1 MKSKR
6 HEKILELIRDHDI
19 ETQEQLL
26 QQLQESGFNTTQATI
41 SRDIKQL
48 RIIKELGPGGTYR
61 YSATAK
67 PVEHAFSS
75 KLNIIFSQCVTSVD
89 YAQNIIVIKTLP
101 GLAQAACSA
110 LDKLD
115 ISEVLG
121 TLGGDDTCMVVLHIE
136 NIAVIEQAE
145 ILFEGGFNV
154 LTGETGAGKS
164 IVIDA
169 ISAILGERTYRDVIR
184 TGANRA
190 FVSAIFTNI
199 PQYDWFSENQVE
211 FDPQELQV
219 QREIYADGRNVCR
232 VNGRPVSVAS
242 LKKLG
247 GRLINIHGQH
257 DSQQLF
263 DEENHLTYL
272 DAFARDEQ
280 ELEAY
285 QQAFSAMQSVQ
296 REIQKLSMDE
306 SEKLRLVETLTF
318 QIEEIRAANLVSG
331 EEEQL
336 KERRK
341 VLQNAEKLSDALR
354 MADEA
359 LYGGDSSDGAAG
371 LLSNAEHALSRVST
385 ISADMQTLHQKIS
398 DLMYSV
404 QDAADELRAMRDDL
418 SYSEGELEE
427 IEERLDAIHKLK
439 RKYGASVEDVLAY
452 LADSEQRLD
461 EIEFASDRI
470 ETLKKREAELQ
481 KETIRQ
487 GEILREKR
495 LSAAQAMESR
505 ICDELRQLD
514 MPKIRFVCEFTPQ
527 QPMQTGLDS
536 VRFLMSA
543 NVGENLKPLSKVASG
558 GELARIMLAM
568 KQVLAQQD
576 GVPTLIFDEVDA
588 GVSGRAAQKV
598 AYKLWTVSKGR
609 QVLCVTHLPQ
619 IAAMADAEYTVE
631 KRVENERTY
640 TSGLHLDE
648 SGRKQELA
656 RLIGGSMITETT
668 LAGAAEL
675 LRLAE
680 KTKKENGV

>member
-1 MKSKR
+1 MLS
-6 HEKILELIRDHDI
+6 
-19 ETQEQLL
+19 
-26 QQLQESGFNTTQATI
+26 
-41 SRDIKQL
+41 
-48 RIIKELGPGGTYR
+48 
-61 YSATAK
+61 
-67 PVEHAFSS
+67 
-75 KLNIIFSQCVTSVD
+75 
-89 YAQNIIVIKTLP
+89 
-101 GLAQAACSA
+101 
-110 LDKLD
+110 
-115 ISEVLG
+115 
-121 TLGGDDTCMVVLHIE
+121 VLHIE

-211 FDPQELQV
+211 FDTQELQV

-385 ISADMQTLHQKIS
+385 ISADMQTLYQKIS

-470 ETLKKREAELQ
+470 ETLKKLEAELQ

-640 TSGLHLDE
+640 TSVLHLDE

>member
-1 MKSKR
+1 MLS
-6 HEKILELIRDHDI
+6 
-19 ETQEQLL
+19 
-26 QQLQESGFNTTQATI
+26 
-41 SRDIKQL
+41 
-48 RIIKELGPGGTYR
+48 
-61 YSATAK
+61 
-67 PVEHAFSS
+67 
-75 KLNIIFSQCVTSVD
+75 
-89 YAQNIIVIKTLP
+89 
-101 GLAQAACSA
+101 
-110 LDKLD
+110 
-115 ISEVLG
+115 
-121 TLGGDDTCMVVLHIE
+121 VLHIE

-211 FDPQELQV
+211 FDTQELQV

-371 LLSNAEHALSRVST
+371 LLSNAEHALSRVSA

-427 IEERLDAIHKLK
+427 IEERLNAIHKLK

-640 TSGLHLDE
+640 TSVLHLDE

-680 KTKKENGV
+680 EAKSETNG

>member
-1 MKSKR
+1 MLS
-6 HEKILELIRDHDI
+6 
-19 ETQEQLL
+19 
-26 QQLQESGFNTTQATI
+26 
-41 SRDIKQL
+41 
-48 RIIKELGPGGTYR
+48 
-61 YSATAK
+61 
-67 PVEHAFSS
+67 
-75 KLNIIFSQCVTSVD
+75 
-89 YAQNIIVIKTLP
+89 
-101 GLAQAACSA
+101 
-110 LDKLD
+110 
-115 ISEVLG
+115 
-121 TLGGDDTCMVVLHIE
+121 VLHIE

-184 TGANRA
+184 TGASRA

-211 FDPQELQV
+211 FDAQELQV

-247 GRLINIHGQH
+247 SRLINIHGQH

-285 QQAFSAMQSVQ
+285 QQAFSAMQAVQ

-318 QIEEIRAANLVSG
+318 QIEEIRAANLVCG

-371 LLSNAEHALSRVST
+371 LLSNAEHALSRVSA

-619 IAAMADAEYTVE
+619 IAAMADAEFTVE

-640 TSGLHLDE
+640 TSVLHLDE

-680 KTKKENGV
+680 EAKSETNG